1 MRERRLIDKLNKVD
15 KEQKEGISELKD
27 TTLSRVSDRNI
38 ASNSNILPKQD
49 QEFNLGSS
57 SKRWNNIYTGDLHL
71 RNERGDW
78 TIVEERDFLCV
89 INNITGKKYRMVLHE
104 IEDQE

>member
-38 ASNSNILPKQD
+38 ASNSNILPTY
-49 QEFNLGSS
+49 
-57 SKRWNNIYTGDLHL
+57 I
-71 RNERGDW
+71 
-78 TIVEERDFLCV
+78 
-89 INNITGKKYRMVLHE
+89 
-104 IEDQE
+104 